1 MNDVLVFGV
10 ISLWFA
16 VIALDKVLPAPTFT
30 CHPELSNC
38 TGCPI
43 SPASLSD
50 TFDTIRRIPPELLIP
65 VISLPA
71 MALFNVVAN

>member
-1 MNDVLVFGV
+1 MNEVLVFGV
-10 ISLWFA
+10 IVLWFA
-16 VIALDKVLPAPTFT
+16 VIALDKLLPAPTFM

-50 TFDTIRRIPPELLIP
+50 TFDTIRRIPPELLMP

-71 MALFNVVAN
+71 TALFKVDAN